1 MDRKQLEDIAEAIVK
16 NFDPKRIILFGS
28 HARGDQRED
37 SDVDLFVE
45 MESERRPPER
55 AIEVSAIFGLRK
67 WPLDVVV
74 YTPDEVERLRTVR
87 GTLVSMIEA
96 EGSYKTIRRLMDRLV
111 DRSSWSQCP
120 GKNKRRASGIT
131 PHRCG
136 GYARE

>member
-1 MDRKQLEDIAEAIVK
+1 MDGTQLEEIAELIVK

-74 YTPDEVERLRTVR
+74 YTPGEVERLRTVR
-87 GTLVSMIEA
+87 GYS
-96 EGSYKTIRRLMDRLV
+96 GV
-111 DRSSWSQCP
+111 D
-120 GKNKRRASGIT
+120 
-131 PHRCG
+131 
-136 GYARE
+136 Y